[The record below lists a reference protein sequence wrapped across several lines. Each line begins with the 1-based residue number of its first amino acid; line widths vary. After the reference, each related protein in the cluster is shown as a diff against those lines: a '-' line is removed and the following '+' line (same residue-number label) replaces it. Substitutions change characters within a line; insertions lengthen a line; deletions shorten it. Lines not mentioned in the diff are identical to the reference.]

1 MFNYRIIAGQITSQL
16 PPLSNEEIIPCEP
29 FKREHK
35 QLNELLD
42 SNPYDLPI
50 RKIYI
55 P

>member
-1 MFNYRIIAGQITSQL
+1 MFNDRIIAEQITLQL

-29 FKREHK
+29 LNRKHI

-42 SNPYDLPI
+42 SNPYDLPV

>member
-1 MFNYRIIAGQITSQL
+1 MFNYRNIAEQITSQL

-29 FKREHK
+29 LKREHK

-42 SNPYDLPI
+42 SNPYDLLV
-50 RKIYI
+50 RKRYI